1 MTRQPDDATRR
12 QITAADPA
20 ASTWLSA
27 NAGSGKTRV
36 LTDRVARM
44 LLSGVD
50 PGQIL
55 CLTYTKAAASE
66 MQNRLF
72 ARLGEWAMKEDTP
85 LRAALE
91 DLGVTDALSDDA
103 LVRARRLFAR
113 AIETPGGLRIQ
124 TIHSFCASLLRR
136 FPLEAGVSPLFTEL
150 DDRSAKLLR
159 DEILDDLAGGLAPG
173 PMEALARAYRGEDL
187 GKFADEVAGCRNDFT
202 TFLDESACRAM
213 FGVPKGEDEAAIL
226 ADVFLGGEA
235 ELLQQAA
242 ALLDGGKP
250 TDMKTAEKFRQA
262 GADRADMAALIALE
276 SVLLFGKSKVEGRS
290 YTAKG
295 EAVATKDM
303 RPALN
308 ALLDRL
314 IALGLRVEAA
324 RARRLALAAAE
335 RAAVLHRFAA
345 VFLPEYARRKAE
357 RGWLDFDD
365 LITRA
370 RHLLTDRAVAQWVLY
385 RLDGGVDHILVDEAQ
400 DTSPEQWQVIEHLAA
415 EFTAGEGA
423 RALGRTIFVVGDKKQ
438 SIYSFQGADV
448 AAFDEKRD
456 LFAGRL
462 AAVDRPLQDL
472 QLEYS
477 FRSSPAILRLVD
489 ATFDAAQLEALGGA
503 MRHIA
508 FKSAMPGRVELWPPY
523 EPAEKEEDREW
534 YDPVDL
540 IGEEHHATRLAQ
552 RVAGTI
558 RDLIGSGHP
567 VPGKGGMRPCHAGDF
582 LILVRRR
589 SDVFSAIIGA
599 CKAAGLPI
607 AGADRLK
614 LGAELAVKDIR
625 ALLAFLD
632 TPEDSLSLAAALRSP
647 LLGWSERELYALAQ
661 GRKGHLWETL
671 RDRKDVPETR
681 AILSDLLNNSDYLRP
696 YDLIERL
703 LTRHDGR
710 RRLLARLGAE
720 AEDGIDELLAQA
732 LAYERAEVPSLT
744 GFLCWLETDEV
755 EVKRQMDSAGGK
767 IRVMTVHGAKGLEA
781 PIVILPD
788 TAPRTYRERGEI
800 AVLPGG
806 PVWKTPA
813 DQSPEN
819 IAAHRRDRRAAE
831 TAESMRLLY
840 VAMTRAQSWLIVAA
854 AGKMKASE
862 AEDAPPVW
870 YDLIRDGLA
879 RVGATKTP
887 DGGLALVEGDWT
899 PVARDAPGEAPLP
912 SPAPMPDWALRPA
925 PEAPRPAGPVTPS
938 GLGGAKAL
946 PGDTG
951 PEEDNPALIEA
962 LMDRGSR
969 LHLLL
974 ERLPL
979 HPETDWP
986 LLAQRL
992 LPSAPDA
999 DALLAEAAAV
1009 IRAPHLEHLFAPDT
1023 LAEVELVADFGGRPM
1038 AGTVDRL
1045 VIGPDRILA
1054 VDYKSNHLIP
1064 DRAED
1069 VPEGLLRQMGAY
1081 HRALRQIW
1089 PDRRVEVALLWTR
1102 RAELMVLPP
1111 DLVTAALMRAGFP

>member
-1 MTRQPDDATRR
+1 MTRQPDDATLR

-85 LRAALE
+85 LRAALS
-91 DLGVTDALSDDA
+91 DLGVTDALSGDA

-159 DEILDDLAGGLAPG
+159 DEILDDLAGGLALAE
-173 PMEALARAYRGEDL
+173 MSALARAYRGEEL
-187 GKFADEVAGCRNDFT
+187 GKFADEVASRRNEFT
-202 TFLDESACRAM
+202 AFLDEAGCRAV
-213 FGVPKGEDEAAIL
+213 FGVPEGEDDATIL
-226 ADVFLGGEA
+226 ADVFLGGEEEWLPQVA
-235 ELLQQAA
+235 AVMSGGSVTDQKAA
-242 ALLDGGKP
+242 AKLSALDFSRR
-250 TDMKTAEKFRQA
+250 DA
-262 GADRADMAALIALE
+262 GLLIALE
-276 SVLLFGKSKVEGRS
+276 GQFLNG
-290 YTAKG
+290 AK
-295 EAVATKDM
+295 TKD
-303 RPALN
+303 PFSAKIGKYPTKATQAALGP
-308 ALLDRL
+308 LLDRL
-314 IALGLRVEAA
+314 DPLMMRVEAT
-324 RARRLALAAAE
+324 RGRRVALAGAE
-335 RAAVLHRFAA
+335 RSAVLHRFAA
-345 VFLPEYARRKAE
+345 VFLPEYARRKAQ

-523 EPAEKEEDREW
+523 EPAEKDEDREW

-558 RDLIGSGHP
+558 RDLIASGHP
-567 VPGKGGMRPCHAGDF
+567 VPGKDGMRPCHAGDF

-625 ALLAFLD
+625 AMLAFLD
-632 TPEDSLSLAAALRSP
+632 TPEDGLSLAAALRSP

-661 GRKGHLWETL
+661 GHKGYLWETL
-671 RDRKDVPETR
+671 RRRTDAGQTL
-681 AILSDLLNNSDYLRP
+681 AILDDLRANSDFLRP

-788 TAPRTYRERGEI
+788 TAQRQYRERGEI

-819 IAAHRRDRRAAE
+819 LAAHRRDRRAAE

-879 RVGATKTP
+879 RVGAEATP
-887 DGGLALVEGDWT
+887 DGGLVLVEGDWT
-899 PVARDAPGEAPLP
+899 PMVKDAPDVAASLAP
-912 SPAPMPDWALRPA
+912 PALPDWALRPA
-925 PEAPRPAGPVTPS
+925 PDAPRTGGPITPS

-951 PEEDNPALIEA
+951 PEEDNPALVEA

-999 DALLAEAAAV
+999 DDLLAEAAAV
-1009 IRAPHLEHLFAPDT
+1009 IRAPHLAHLFGPDT
-1023 LAEVELVADFGGRPM
+1023 LAEVELVAQLGGNPM
-1038 AGTVDRL
+1038 AGKVDRL
-1045 VIGPDRILA
+1045 VIGRDRILA

-1064 DRAED
+1064 DRVED

-1081 HRALRQIW
+1081 HAALCQIW
-1089 PDRRVEVALLWTR
+1089 PDRPVEVALLWTR
-1102 RAELMVLPP
+1102 RAELMMLPP
-1111 DLVTAALMRAGFP
+1111 DLVTAALSRATLP